1 MSLHFLLP
9 VISCQ
14 RDLGQAIDVLV
25 LKTRRSGQPKA
36 YPLEAGETLRQREL
50 NSSWIL
56 CSITAIVFPAQSPS
70 IVGVNLGHVFSKKSV
85 VYFSVVFFVEN
96 CDILDRNGIENRD
109 GVGMSQVAVVV
120 SPTARCGFPPLWA
133 AVMRFWSKVHR
144 EGARSVGNWDDEQ
157 LPQRNAANPMET
169 NSPSFSKWRWPLKW
183 KADAFSRER
192 LIFHHWNFFH
202 QHVEWWSS
210 DEPSPSHTGMWEV
223 WNVTAGERRGGE

>member
-1 MSLHFLLP
+1 
-9 VISCQ
+9 
-14 RDLGQAIDVLV
+14 
-25 LKTRRSGQPKA
+25 
-36 YPLEAGETLRQREL
+36 
-50 NSSWIL
+50 
-56 CSITAIVFPAQSPS
+56 
-70 IVGVNLGHVFSKKSV
+70 
-85 VYFSVVFFVEN
+85 
-96 CDILDRNGIENRD
+96 
-109 GVGMSQVAVVV
+109 MSQVAVVV

-210 DEPSPSHTGMWEV
+210 DEPSPSHTSMWEV
-223 WNVTAGERRGGE
+223 WNVTAGERRGGIKGSATYPGSPKLWSQDNCITEWLFSNSDFYQSKKFPSSIQFFFLCEKCFCSSGRCSCPALALSSGSCCFVVAVKWVRKAIIKCSLSCSSL